1 MRKRKIIVIC
11 ICVIGFLA
19 GLGTM
24 LYPMFSQWYTSKYH
38 SEVRT
43 QYHAL
48 VDGAEEN
55 HEIDAM
61 REAAME
67 YNRALFAGEVNTAEY
82 ETNGYM
88 DLLDPM
94 GNGIMGY
101 IIIPKINVDL
111 PIYHTTDLQILDVGA
126 GHMQQTS
133 LPVGGTNTHAVI
145 SAHTG
150 MAESPM
156 FSDLELLEIGDIFQ
170 LEVLDDIL
178 TYEVYEIEVVEPYE
192 IDSILIQAGQDLCTL
207 VTCTPYGIN
216 SHRLL
221 VHGQRIETPETSGE
235 GSETVAVQGQESG
248 ESVWMKNYKQSIRIG
263 LLIILIFL
271 VITYLTVRFIRR
283 KDVRSKGAGNE
294 T

>member
-1 MRKRKIIVIC
+1 MRKRKIIVII
-11 ICVIGFLA
+11 ICVLGFLA

-24 LYPMFSQWYTSKYH
+24 LYPLFSQWYTSKYH

-43 QYHAL
+43 QYHEL
-48 VDGAEEN
+48 VVEAEDN

-67 YNRALFAGEVNTAEY
+67 YNRALFSGEINTADY

-178 TYEVYEIEVVEPYE
+178 TYEVYEIEVVEPHE

-221 VHGQRIETPETSGE
+221 VHGQRIEIPETSGE

-248 ESVWMKNYKQSIRIG
+248 ESVWMKNYKQSIKIG
-263 LLIILIFL
+263 LLIILIFM

-283 KDVRSKGAGNE
+283 KDVRSKEAGNE